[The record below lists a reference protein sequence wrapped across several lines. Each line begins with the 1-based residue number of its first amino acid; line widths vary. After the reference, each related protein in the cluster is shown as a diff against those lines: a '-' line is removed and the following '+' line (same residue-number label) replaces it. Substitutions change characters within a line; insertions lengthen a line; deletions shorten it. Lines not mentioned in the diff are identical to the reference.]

1 MTRPLLDQP
10 FYFMRHAESAANAA
24 ELIAGSTDSPLSPRG
39 VDQAQTAASRLVG
52 LGIAA
57 IYTSPQSRARDTAQP
72 LANLLA
78 MTPTV
83 IDDIRERHWGTLEMQ
98 PLSAIR
104 DRNMTAPEG
113 ESLADFEN
121 RTWAAISGIA
131 GPAPALIVAHSGTM
145 RVLRAR
151 LGLGDIRNWVGN
163 AEPVRFEPPMDPGEG
178 WRLTTLD
185 GQPSE
190 AAHRP
195 FPGSPQ

>member
-1 MTRPLLDQP
+1 MTVPLFDKP

-39 VDQAQTAASRLVG
+39 VDQAQTAATRLAR

-72 LANLLA
+72 AADLLGL
-78 MTPTV
+78 TPHV
-83 IDDIRERHWGTLEMQ
+83 IADIRERHWGVLEMQ

-104 DRNMTAPEG
+104 DRTMTAPEG
-113 ESLADFEN
+113 ESLADFEA
-121 RTWAAISGIA
+121 RTWAALSGIT
-131 GPAPALIVAHSGTM
+131 GVTPALIVAHSGTM
-145 RVLRAR
+145 RVLRER
-151 LGLGDIRNWVGN
+151 LGVGDIRNWVGN
-163 AEPVRFEPPMDPGEG
+163 AEPVRFEPPSASGSG
-178 WRLTTLD
+178 WRVTTLD

-195 FPGSPQ
+195 FPGGRP